1 MERILMDWIEQ
12 LFGVSPDGGSGALE
26 LVYYAVFAFAIVV
39 LVRWRVIRR
48 RNRSS
53 ESTPPDG
60 Q

>member
-1 MERILMDWIEQ
+1 MDWIEQ

-39 LVRWRVIRR
+39 IVRWRVVRR
-48 RNRSS
+48 RSRSS
-53 ESTPPDG
+53 SAPPDG